1 MTWNLEIENIAGIRR
16 GDATLERGLNA
27 VRATNWQGKSSFLR
41 AVETA
46 MGTKTPLTEG
56 ADEGHVALR
65 TDTDDYRVDLR
76 QANGRVIR
84 EGAPYLTSEYDI
96 ACASL
101 YAFLGEDNEVRS
113 AVRNGENLKSVLTRP
128 LDFENI
134 DEQIRERKD
143 EREQVEAELARA
155 QDAADELAGIEA
167 HLSDLEERYREL
179 RQRRDEA
186 RVERAGDPDG
196 AREQLSEARADRDR
210 LRERVDRLER
220 SIERT
225 EKKLAERCE
234 ELDELDVPEG
244 EDIASDLE
252 TAREELDRIE
262 RDENLLQSVYT
273 ANRRVLDEGREE
285 LVTTVS
291 RNLVDDELACWVC
304 GEPGDRADFEQQVD
318 ALGEK
323 LSEIRER
330 ASEYRQRVE
339 ELEDRRDR
347 IKRAKRRRTDL
358 EDEISDLETTLED
371 RRRDLEGVRDRLAEV
386 EERIAELS
394 ERVEE
399 SDDELAEVEGELRYV
414 ETELEELREKRA
426 GLQKEADRIEALESE
441 RDALTDEI
449 ERLRTRKDDLKRRTR
464 EEFDEAIDDIL
475 TRFDTSFETAR
486 LTPEFDLVVAREGR
500 EASLDALSEGE
511 VELLGFVA
519 ALAAYEAF
527 EVHDRVPVL
536 LVDRLGGLDD
546 SNLHALVE
554 YLRGRA
560 EYLIFTAY
568 PEHASFDG
576 HDIDP
581 TDWSVVSDGSERPA
595 RVD

>member
-1 MTWNLEIENIAGIRR
+1 MTWNLQIENIAGIRR

-46 MGTKTPLTEG
+46 MGTKLPLTEG
-56 ADEGHVALR
+56 ADRGRVTLR
-65 TDTDDYRVDLR
+65 TSGGDYRVDLR
-76 QANGRVIR
+76 RAETGVVRD
-84 EGAPYLTSEYDI
+84 GSPYLVSDYDL
-96 ACASL
+96 ACAAL
-101 YAFLGEDNEVRS
+101 YAFLGEDNEVRR
-113 AVRNGENLKSVLTRP
+113 AVRDGENLKEVLTRP

-134 DEQIRERKD
+134 DEQIRECKD
-143 EREQVEAELARA
+143 ERERVEAELERARE
-155 QDAADELAGIEA
+155 AADRLAGVEA
-167 HLSDLEERYREL
+167 RISELEERYREL

-196 AREQLSEARADRDR
+196 ARERLSESRAERDR
-210 LRERVDRLER
+210 LQNRIDRLER
-220 SIERT
+220 SVERT
-225 EKKLAERCE
+225 EAKLTERREELADLEVPDDEDVAEALAE
-234 ELDELDVPEG
+234 
-244 EDIASDLE
+244 
-252 TAREELDRIE
+252 AREELDRVE

-291 RNLVDDELACWVC
+291 RGLVDDELACWVC
-304 GEPGDRADFEQQVD
+304 GESGDRADFERRVE
-318 ALGEK
+318 ALGEN
-323 LSEIRER
+323 LSAIRDR
-330 ASEYRQRVE
+330 ASECRERVE
-339 ELEDRRDR
+339 DLEQRRDR
-347 IKRAKRRRTDL
+347 IKRARRRETDL
-358 EDEISDLETTLED
+358 EDEIADLESTLED
-371 RRRDLEGVRDRLAEV
+371 RRRDLAGVRDSLATV
-386 EERIAELS
+386 RERIDELS

-414 ETELEELREKRA
+414 ETELEDLREERATLKRT
-426 GLQKEADRIEALESE
+426 ADRIETLAAERES
-441 RDALTDEI
+441 LTEEI
-449 ERLRTRKDDLKRRTR
+449 EALRTRKDDLKRRTR
-464 EEFDEAIDDIL
+464 EEFEESIDEIL

-519 ALAAYEAF
+519 ALAGYEAF
-527 EVHDRVPVL
+527 EVADRVPVL

-560 EYLIFTAY
+560 EYLVFTAY

-581 TDWSVVSDGSERPA
+581 TDWAVVSDGSERPA
-595 RVD
+595 TAD